1 MSLSSDIILSN
12 VNNFLNNKCGLVDN
26 APFSAY
32 ISINETKESEFPIVY
47 DKEYNINCIF
57 NSKNLFDNIIKEN
70 NNKKFNIKQSNF
82 DLLFYKTNNNTPS
95 IGVLIVLIINEIEC
109 EEVQDNKRNND
120 TTNINLSNEVN
131 ESIKKFIYSYI
142 TEKELSNDFP
152 HWSIDSSSFTSK
164 QIPHSNYSIE
174 NLLLGYNSIAR
185 KIRLLNFSLEKL
197 NGNAVEQYVQY
208 VENVISPVEIMP
220 CKIDNKE
227 LKENESKEK
236 EDKLYKKI
244 FLNTL
249 IIHNKGEYLADLRKK
264 YIAVMPKDLK
274 NLLEKYKYFRFN
286 KKMFISYKEKKEK
299 KQTSKIPNIIEN
311 NIKIGENDIKIDE

>member
-109 EEVQDNKRNND
+109 EEVQENKRNND

-152 HWSIDSSSFTSK
+152 IGQLTQVHLPQNKFHIATIQLRIFYLG
-164 QIPHSNYSIE
+164 IIA
-174 NLLLGYNSIAR
+174 LLAKFVCL
-185 KIRLLNFSLEKL
+185 
-197 NGNAVEQYVQY
+197 
-208 VENVISPVEIMP
+208 
-220 CKIDNKE
+220 
-227 LKENESKEK
+227 
-236 EDKLYKKI
+236 I
-244 FLNTL
+244 FL
-249 IIHNKGEYLADLRKK
+249 
-264 YIAVMPKDLK
+264 
-274 NLLEKYKYFRFN
+274 
-286 KKMFISYKEKKEK
+286 
-299 KQTSKIPNIIEN
+299 
-311 NIKIGENDIKIDE
+311 